1 MDCLN
6 CIPRDDMPQVD
17 LKDLDSLFNWLWSEK
32 RIASYRRYLPTEMLK
47 HKQCPDHFDPVKGKE
62 LETKPLLV
70 ASDCFILDGNHRHC
84 GAQAEKLAVC
94 DCYQLTVPFDEAVQA
109 ILHYAKAY
117 HYGDGAV
124 HPMGV
129 Y

>member
-17 LKDLDSLFNWLWSEK
+17 MIDLSALLVFLNEQYG
-32 RIASYRRYLPTEMLK
+32 IHTERRTIPTDLLR
-47 HKQCPDHFDPVKGKE
+47 HKQCPDHFDPVQGKE

-84 GAQAEKLAVC
+84 GARAAKLSVC
-94 DCYQLTVPFDEAVQA
+94 DCYQLTVPFDQAVQA